1 MDMCVNQQG
10 ADAIT
15 NNKEQDIFY
24 NDVINGLSQA
34 QKNLSPKYFYDE
46 SGCKIYKEITELEEY
61 YLTRTETKLLAD
73 IENELSGLL
82 TNVATIIEYGGGS
95 GERTEILVKALD
107 QLSHYVPIDVAEDQ
121 LCSTAE
127 SVGTVRPDIEVQPLL
142 GSFEDLPKLSSESP
156 GQYLGFLPGSTIGN
170 FECSEAKTFLRRIR
184 KQLNKNSYLL
194 MGYDLVKDPDVLV
207 RAYDDKEDVTA
218 RFNLNLLT
226 RINRE
231 LDGDFDLNCFKHSA
245 HFNADK
251 NRIEIHL
258 VSTKDQVV
266 NVADKEFSFSENE
279 SIHTENSHKY
289 TLPSITD
296 LLNGTEWNVA
306 RNWFD
311 ENKYYGMI
319 LLQAA

>member
-1 MDMCVNQQG
+1 MDMCVKE
-10 ADAIT
+10 IT
-15 NNKEQDIFY
+15 SNKEKNIFY
-24 NDVINGLSQA
+24 TDVINGLSQG
-34 QKNLSPKYFYDE
+34 QKKLLPKYFYDE

-61 YLTRTETKLLAD
+61 YLTRTETRLLTD
-73 IENELSGLL
+73 IENELTEQL
-82 TNVATIIEYGGGS
+82 TNVASIIEYGGGS

-127 SVGTVRPDIEVQPLL
+127 SIGSVRPEIEVQPLL
-142 GSFEDLPKLSSESP
+142 GSFEDLPTLSSELP
-156 GQYLGFLPGSTIGN
+156 GPHLGFLPGSTIGN
-170 FECSEAKTFLRRIR
+170 FEYNEAKTFLRRIR
-184 KQLNKNSYLL
+184 KQLNNNAYLL

-207 RAYDDKEDVTA
+207 RAYDDKEAVTA
-218 RFNLNLLT
+218 RFNLNLLA

-231 LDGDFDLNCFKHSA
+231 LDGNFDLNCFKHSA
-245 HFNADK
+245 HFNSDK

-266 NVADKEFSFSENE
+266 KVADKEFSFSENE

-289 TLPSITD
+289 TLPSITG
-296 LLNGTEWNVA
+296 LLSGTQWNVA
-306 RNWFD
+306 SNWFD